1 MGAKISVD
9 SATMMNKGLE
19 FIEAMRLYHMPPE
32 KISIVIHRE
41 SIVHSLVEYCD
52 HAVLAQLGVPDMR
65 LPIQYALTWP
75 GRVAAVAEP
84 LDLLSCPPLTF
95 HAPDYVAFPC
105 LALALEA
112 AHTGGSA
119 TAVLNGANEEAV
131 GQFLSGQ
138 LSFSGIA
145 EQVAYAMAAVPAV
158 QSPSLGD
165 ILDADQ
171 AAREAVRGHRPD
183 TH

>member
-1 MGAKISVD
+1 
-9 SATMMNKGLE
+9 
-19 FIEAMRLYHMPPE
+19 
-32 KISIVIHRE
+32 
-41 SIVHSLVEYCD
+41 
-52 HAVLAQLGVPDMR
+52 MR

-119 TAVLNGANEEAV
+119 TAVLNR
-131 GQFLSGQ
+131 GQRG
-138 LSFSGIA
+138 GRG
-145 EQVAYAMAAVPAV
+145 AVPGRTALFLRHCGAGGLRHGRGSRGAV
-158 QSPSLGD
+158 SLPGD